1 MIHNLK
7 STKSLEGGEIVV
19 HCFYDT
25 TSVSPNYVLL
35 ASRSRNVNLVL
46 TRPELILFNPRELL
60 TFVSDREVNFVFLA
74 PTSVLLTV
82 IELIKSSNYQ
92 LMTLL
97 A

>member
-1 MIHNLK
+1 MIQNLK

-46 TRPELILFNPRELL
+46 T
-60 TFVSDREVNFVFLA
+60 SD
-74 PTSVLLTV
+74 
-82 IELIKSSNYQ
+82 Q
-92 LMTLL
+92 
-97 A
+97 